1 MKTLCDLKRD
11 DLEKDFSKIVNI
23 VSQPRFICKKCA
35 RVANEKQ
42 YLCKAQ
48 FPWGQSG
55 MILKE

>member
-11 DLEKDFSKIVNI
+11 DFEKDFSKIVNI

-42 YLCKAQ
+42 YLCKAVK
-48 FPWGQSG
+48 
-55 MILKE
+55 LKDI